1 MPKLVHGEV
10 TAEHLNKVVDQIRGT
25 ADDRTCGILAG
36 ALLDNLL
43 FDLLQRCLPES
54 PVSDRAALFAFNG
67 PLGPFANKIQLAH
80 FMGLITVG
88 DVMTLNVIKDIRNLC
103 AHSLGF
109 REDQVIDFKH
119 PSVIERLKKLYS
131 PKLLE
136 KIPPE
141 QRAEIASVRDTSLE
155 KLGGRMFF
163 TLFFCK
169 VALSIF
175 ARIQI
180 AEPFQLPD
188 EINSHIE
195 PNEA

>member
-119 PSVIERLKKLYS
+119 PSVIERLKKL
-131 PKLLE
+131 
-136 KIPPE
+136 
-141 QRAEIASVRDTSLE
+141 
-155 KLGGRMFF
+155 
-163 TLFFCK
+163 
-169 VALSIF
+169 
-175 ARIQI
+175 
-180 AEPFQLPD
+180 
-188 EINSHIE
+188 
-195 PNEA
+195 

>member
-1 MPKLVHGEV
+1 MPKFVHGEI
-10 TAEHLNKVVDQIRGT
+10 TTEQFNKVVADIRGT

-36 ALLDNLL
+36 AFLDNLL
-43 FDLLQRCLPES
+43 FDLLEHALPES
-54 PVSDRAALFAFNG
+54 PVADRAALFAFNA

-119 PSVIERLKKLYS
+119 PSIAERLKKLYS

-141 QRAEIASVRDTSLE
+141 QRAEIAGVRDTSLE

-163 TLFFCK
+163 TLFFCH
-169 VALSIF
+169 VAFSIF

-180 AEPFQLPD
+180 TEPFQLPD
-188 EINSHIE
+188 EINSQLDAE
-195 PNEA
+195 